1 MTWVCAIADDKPEPE
16 REAGEMPDAP
26 ELELQ
31 DTGPMLPEA
40 IAEALAA
47 EVAAE
52 VAEASKR

>member
-1 MTWVCAIADDKPEPE
+1 
-16 REAGEMPDAP
+16 MPDVP

-31 DTGPMLPEA
+31 DAGPMLPEA